1 MPGGEVRQA
10 VALFFASKR
19 SPFAILSP
27 TMKPRLLLQFIPCLL
42 LAGEAVAE
50 DTSAKLI
57 QNPRIL
63 YSSTVRRA
71 DGGTTTYQRIE
82 PPTVEQLAALHAA
95 RMAAATPATPASPP
109 LPLLN
114 LSARVYDGTLTEI
127 QWSHNGIQCR
137 AWSTVDFRLLEAIP
151 QFEQGG
157 ITRRLSMITVTHR
170 QPPAEVVSQRPW
182 PQFPAEVLAA
192 VPQGMRAWYVLMEL
206 GGTAEQEAAACA
218 ALDAL
223 HAYVELNWEALQA
236 RMTQREAQKTA
247 DAAYKAAHPEPPPA
261 PTNTIIQFWK
271 EERP

>member
-95 RMAAATPATPASPP
+95 RMAAATPASPVSP
-109 LPLLN
+109 LPPVLN
-114 LSARVYDGTLTEI
+114 LTARVYDGTLTEI
-127 QWSHNGIQCR
+127 QWQHEGIACR
-137 AWSTVDFRLLEAIP
+137 VWSSVDFRLLEAIP
-151 QFEQGG
+151 QFEHGG
-157 ITRRLSMITVTHR
+157 VSRRLAAITVTHR
-170 QPPAEVVSQRPW
+170 QPPAGIVSQRPW
-182 PQFPAEVLAA
+182 PQFPAEVLSA
-192 VPQGMRAWYVLMEL
+192 VPQGLRAWYVLIEF
-206 GGTAEQEAAACA
+206 GGTAEQESAACA

-223 HAYVELNWEALQA
+223 HAYVEVNWEALQA
-236 RMTQREAQKTA
+236 RRTQREAQKTA